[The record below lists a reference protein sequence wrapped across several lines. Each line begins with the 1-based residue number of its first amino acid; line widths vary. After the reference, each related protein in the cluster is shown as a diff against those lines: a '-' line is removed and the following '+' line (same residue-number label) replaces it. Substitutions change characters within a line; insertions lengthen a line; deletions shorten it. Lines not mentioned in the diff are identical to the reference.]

1 MPKINTDDLLI
12 VHKSLKSAGLD
23 FVFIGG
29 GILGFLI
36 DDPLATPVRTTIDID
51 VVLDIVTDPGQTLLE
66 EKLGSAGFKHDMS
79 DRAPRCRW
87 IINNIKVDIL
97 SIKDRF
103 SGMNLKWLQETVASP
118 LEIKEEETV
127 FKIAS
132 PACFIAMKLEAFKD
146 RGNAD
151 YLGSR
156 DIEDVISVIDGISSI
171 VEEIKSSDQKVVAFI
186 SKTIAELLWKNEF
199 TASISGHLMPD
210 PASQKRRSIVIER
223 LNRIS
228 QLQGD

>member
-1 MPKINTDDLLI
+1 MPKINADDMLR

-51 VVLDIVTDPGQTLLE
+51 VVLDIVTDPGQIMLE

-97 SIKDRF
+97 SLKDRF
-103 SGMNLKWLQETVASP
+103 SGMNLKWLQETVSMP

-156 DIEDVISVIDGISSI
+156 DIEDVISVIDGRSSI
-171 VEEIKSSDQKVVAFI
+171 VEEIKSSDPQVVKFI
-186 SKTIAELLWKNEF
+186 SKTIAELLQKNEF

-210 PASQKRRSIVIER
+210 PASQKRRLIVIER

-228 QLQGD
+228 QFQGD